1 MTNYFH
7 NIFTSTR
14 SLEDS
19 EIIGAMEPRLTPEMN
34 RCLEMRISEEEVR
47 KTIFQ
52 MQPAKAPGPYGM
64 NPFFYQWYWHIMGMD
79 VTKAIMNFFAS
90 GRLLKQVNFTHVKL
104 IPKSKC
110 PKAMNQI
117 RLISLCNIFFRII
130 SKVMANQLKLL
141 LPAVV
146 SQNQSALV
154 PGRNISDNTIL
165 ALEISNY
172 LFCKRGGKKG
182 FVSLKLDISKAYDHI
197 EWSFLQLILS
207 KMGFSSKWINL
218 VMLCVSR
225 ISYFIIIIGCPKG
238 LHHSIM
244 RVEIGRPLIIVYVYL
259 MY

>member
-90 GRLLKQVNFTHVKL
+90 GRLLKQTSKYEHLTVERAMRGSKGDQCEITPLHGGASTSNSNSHSLWLKVWNADVPRKVKIQL
-104 IPKSKC
+104 RHGPHDLLGIVGKEKYE
-110 PKAMNQI
+110 
-117 RLISLCNIFFRII
+117 
-130 SKVMANQLKLL
+130 VMARE
-141 LPAVV
+141 V
-146 SQNQSALV
+146 
-154 PGRNISDNTIL
+154 
-165 ALEISNY
+165 
-172 LFCKRGGKKG
+172 
-182 FVSLKLDISKAYDHI
+182 
-197 EWSFLQLILS
+197 
-207 KMGFSSKWINL
+207 
-218 VMLCVSR
+218 
-225 ISYFIIIIGCPKG
+225 
-238 LHHSIM
+238 
-244 RVEIGRPLIIVYVYL
+244 
-259 MY
+259 

>member
-182 FVSLKLDISKAYDHI
+182 FVSLKLDISKGLSA
-197 EWSFLQLILS
+197 ILS
-207 KMGFSSKWINL
+207 QNECTGQLFGIAIFATAPTVNHFLFADDSL
-218 VMLCVSR
+218 L
-225 ISYFIIIIGCPKG
+225 F
-238 LHHSIM
+238 
-244 RVEIGRPLIIVYVYL
+244 
-259 MY
+259 